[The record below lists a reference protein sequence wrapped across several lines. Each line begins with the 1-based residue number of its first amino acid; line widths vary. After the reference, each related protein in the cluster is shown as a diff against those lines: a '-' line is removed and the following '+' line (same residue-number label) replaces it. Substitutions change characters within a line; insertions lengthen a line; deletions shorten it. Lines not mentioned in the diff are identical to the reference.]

1 MLEGELRDRSLT
13 GPHSSLH
20 CCRELSWK
28 IELARAT
35 SIETET

>member
-1 MLEGELRDRSLT
+1 MLEGELGSRSLT

-28 IELARAT
+28 VEFVKVT
-35 SIETET
+35 SIETEA